1 MIPKKIHYVWFG
13 GKPLT
18 PLAERCLAS
27 WREFCPDYEIVRW
40 DETNFD
46 VRANR
51 YCREAVA
58 AGKWAFASDYAR
70 LWVLVNEGGIYMDTD
85 VEVLRPLDRFLG
97 EEAFSGFE
105 APDRIPTGIM
115 AAVAHQPFFEQL
127 LADYDG
133 RSFLRPDGTPDMTT
147 NVTYITEACLS
158 EGLVLNNERQTI
170 CGFTL
175 YPSDYFCPKDWL
187 TKKIN
192 LSENSHTVHH
202 FDGSWASGSTRV
214 KNEIMHLLGPKGV
227 DLMKKLMRR

>member
-1 MIPKKIHYVWFG
+1 
-13 GKPLT
+13 
-18 PLAERCLAS
+18 
-27 WREFCPDYEIVRW
+27 
-40 DETNFD
+40 
-46 VRANR
+46 
-51 YCREAVA
+51 
-58 AGKWAFASDYAR
+58 
-70 LWVLVNEGGIYMDTD
+70 
-85 VEVLRPLDRFLG
+85 
-97 EEAFSGFE
+97 
-105 APDRIPTGIM
+105 M

-127 LADYDG
+127 LADYDD
-133 RSFLRPDGTPDMTT
+133 RSFLRPDGTPDLTT

-214 KNEIMHLLGPKGV
+214 KNEIMHLLGAQGRRLDEKVDATLDHPMRAKGG
-227 DLMKKLMRR
+227 

>member
-133 RSFLRPDGTPDMTT
+133 RSFLRPDGTPDLTT

-158 EGLVLNNERQTI
+158 EGLVLKTR
-170 CGFTL
+170 GR
-175 YPSDYFCPKDWL
+175 PSVASRCTRPTTSAL
-187 TKKIN
+187 RI
-192 LSENSHTVHH
+192 
-202 FDGSWASGSTRV
+202 GSRRKSTF
-214 KNEIMHLLGPKGV
+214 
-227 DLMKKLMRR
+227 RRTPIRSTTSMAHGRAAAQG